1 MEKGP
6 VLVVAACIV
15 RDEFVL
21 LARRNQPTLEEAH
34 LKWELPGGKVKIGE
48 APQEAL
54 KREIREELRTDI
66 NVVRLLPHLQTNIYH
81 RNDGSVGHFVVLAFE
96 SVLAKG
102 ATKPKPSDES
112 VKQFEWMRRDQ
123 LMDLPLLPG
132 TARFVEC
139 LERLDRASFDQ
150 ANLYIRL
157 ERKDKSGGRM
167 DYWEFQCVT
176 DLWGDFSL
184 VERYVNYKRRA
195 TENSILVKE
204 SQASIWERVTY
215 RVRSLVRDGY
225 VVIKSTTPL
234 LEPLNSE

>member
-21 LARRNQPTLEEAH
+21 LARRNQPNLEEAH
-34 LKWELPGGKVKIGE
+34 LKWELPGGKIRVGE

-54 KREIREELRTDI
+54 KREIEEELRTNI
-66 NVVRLLPHLQTNIYH
+66 NVVRLLPHLQTNIYN
-81 RNDGSVGHFVVLAFE
+81 RSDGSVGHFVVLAFE

-102 ATKPKPSDES
+102 APRPKPSDES
-112 VKQFEWMRRDQ
+112 VKQFEWVRRDAIRE
-123 LMDLPLLPG
+123 LPLLPG

-150 ANLYIRL
+150 ANLYLRL
-157 ERKDKSGGRM
+157 ERRDKSGGKV
-167 DYWEFQCVT
+167 DYWEFQCVP

-184 VERYVNYKRRA
+184 VERYVNYKRHV
-195 TENSILVKE
+195 TENSILVRE
-204 SQASIWERVTY
+204 TQASLWEGVTR
-215 RVRSLVRDGY
+215 RVRDLVREGF

-234 LEPLNSE
+234 LEPLNP